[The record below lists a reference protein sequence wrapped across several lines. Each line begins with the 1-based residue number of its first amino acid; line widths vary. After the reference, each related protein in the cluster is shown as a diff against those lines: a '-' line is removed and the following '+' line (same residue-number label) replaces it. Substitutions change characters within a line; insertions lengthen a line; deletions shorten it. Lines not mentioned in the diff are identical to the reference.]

1 MMLPDVSLLLA
12 SFQSLG
18 LDATGALRS
27 NKSGSHKVRTAHSS
41 PPNFHHQLLDLALAD
56 PLPPSAPAHPS
67 LPPLL
72 PVAQGVDLDG
82 KKCSQSATSSPC
94 QPYRSAVTIQR
105 HHSYDRIT
113 SSTNHYAKHFP
124 TYSPPPSYRNTL
136 LSASSATAPPF
147 YPEPGPST
155 YHYGGTRPN
164 QFRMP
169 SARKSTSP
177 APAYTAFCPA
187 SWQHIRSCSRVLWRA
202 AWLNASSSC

>member
-1 MMLPDVSLLLA
+1 M
-12 SFQSLG
+12 
-18 LDATGALRS
+18 
-27 NKSGSHKVRTAHSS
+27 
-41 PPNFHHQLLDLALAD
+41 
-56 PLPPSAPAHPS
+56 
-67 LPPLL
+67 
-72 PVAQGVDLDG
+72 DLDG
-82 KKCSQSATSSPC
+82 KKCSQSASSSPCLPYRSAQQCSQSATSSPC

-169 SARKSTSP
+169 SARKSTSS
-177 APAYTAFCPA
+177 ASACTAL
-187 SWQHIRSCSRVLWRA
+187 VG
-202 AWLNASSSC
+202 AWSLEGSVGDRMA